1 MKLVESKFAT
11 LGLLLNISC
20 ISFVFICLVS
30 FSSKNGPSPIMRL
43 LNISNTTVGYILAGI
58 PLSII
63 GVVIAYFIER
73 KYKVIGALEYD
84 SEFDCFRITN
94 SLNSI
99 VIQLQEIK
107 RIYFFKGACK
117 GEIDFYSLS
126 ASGTKNYVTI
136 TTDTSK
142 FEFEVLL
149 DSLVVESAL
158 KDVISYHMQLYR
170 R

>member
-1 MKLVESKFAT
+1 MKLVESKFTT
-11 LGLLLNISC
+11 LGLLLNVSC
-20 ISFVFICLVS
+20 ISFIFICLVS
-30 FSSKNGPSPIMRL
+30 FSSKNGPSAIMRL
-43 LNISNTTVGYILAGI
+43 LNISNTTVGYIIAGI

-73 KYKVIGALEYD
+73 KYKVIGELEYD
-84 SEFDCFRITN
+84 SEFDCFRFKYN
-94 SLNSI
+94 FNNI
-99 VIQLQEIK
+99 VIQLQEIQ

-117 GEIDFYSLS
+117 GEMDFYSVS

-142 FEFEVLL
+142 FELEVLL
-149 DSLVVESAL
+149 DNSDMESAI
-158 KDVISYHMQLYR
+158 KDVIAYHMQLYR